1 MRENG
6 ENWQGHLE
14 SLIVELSGL
23 AEVFLLNQAII
34 SLLSKLEGL
43 VK

>member
-6 ENWQGHLE
+6 ESWNNHLAA
-14 SLIVELSGL
+14 LIVELSGL
-23 AEVFLLNQAII
+23 GEVYNNTSSYI

-43 VK
+43 